1 MSNIKACIFDLDGTL
16 TNTINAIAHFGN
28 IALAAFGLPEI
39 PVEDYKI
46 YVGDGRD
53 KLIHRMLGVYGKD
66 NEEMFEK
73 VRDIIVANLSCDPE
87 SVTMEASLTEDLEL
101 DSLDAVDLNAALEE
115 ELGVAMPDEVLKDVQ
130 TVGDIVRYL
139 EEHA

>member
-1 MSNIKACIFDLDGTL
+1 
-16 TNTINAIAHFGN
+16 
-28 IALAAFGLPEI
+28 
-39 PVEDYKI
+39 
-46 YVGDGRD
+46 
-53 KLIHRMLGVYGKD
+53 
-66 NEEMFEK
+66 MFEK
-73 VRDIIVANLSCDPE
+73 VRDIIVANLSCDSE

>member
-1 MSNIKACIFDLDGTL
+1 
-16 TNTINAIAHFGN
+16 
-28 IALAAFGLPEI
+28 
-39 PVEDYKI
+39 
-46 YVGDGRD
+46 
-53 KLIHRMLGVYGKD
+53 
-66 NEEMFEK
+66 
-73 VRDIIVANLSCDPE
+73 
-87 SVTMEASLTEDLEL
+87 MEASLTEDLEL

>member
-1 MSNIKACIFDLDGTL
+1 
-16 TNTINAIAHFGN
+16 
-28 IALAAFGLPEI
+28 
-39 PVEDYKI
+39 
-46 YVGDGRD
+46 
-53 KLIHRMLGVYGKD
+53 
-66 NEEMFEK
+66 MFEK
-73 VRDIIVANLSCDPE
+73 VRDIIVANLSCDPDK
-87 SVTMEASLTEDLEL
+87 VTMEASLTEDLEL

>member
-1 MSNIKACIFDLDGTL
+1 
-16 TNTINAIAHFGN
+16 
-28 IALAAFGLPEI
+28 
-39 PVEDYKI
+39 
-46 YVGDGRD
+46 
-53 KLIHRMLGVYGKD
+53 
-66 NEEMFEK
+66 MFEK
-73 VRDIIVANLSCDPE
+73 VRDIIVANLGCDPG